1 MNEWIALI
9 VGVIGALG
17 AMAAIAA
24 HVEKT
29 VGRRRTARQWK
40 QLGDV
45 VLVTIPVLGLIWL
58 LVKTKSD

>member
-1 MNEWIALI
+1 MNEWIAVI

-24 HVEKT
+24 YVKNT
-29 VGRRRTARQWK
+29 VDCRRTARQWK

-45 VLVTIPVLGLIWL
+45 ALVAIPVLGLIWL
-58 LVKTKSD
+58 LGKSKSD

>member
-24 HVEKT
+24 YVKNM
-29 VGRRRTARQWK
+29 VDCRRTARQWK
-40 QLGDV
+40 QFRDV
-45 VLVTIPVLGLIWL
+45 VLVGIPVLGLIWL
-58 LVKTKSD
+58 LVNSKSD